1 MGFWDSLDKA
11 SSSFKTQYNHYVDQV
26 EGKLKE
32 TNREYEQKAR
42 ETGRRNF
49 EYEVAYEKR
58 MDSLENS
65 RFKK

>member
-1 MGFWDSLDKA
+1 MGFLD
-11 SSSFKTQYNHYVDQV
+11 SFKSEYNRYIDRA

-32 TNREYEQKAR
+32 TNRAYEQKVR

-49 EYEVAYEKR
+49 EIENSYARK